1 MPRIVAKLSTVSA
14 SLALGTLGALA
25 ACSGPAELPAE
36 SLDLAAAPT
45 ADLGQPSV
53 TAGCRPGAVLHLPLP
68 LGELR
73 STTPLPVEVMVTDSA
88 GATAAHPVKVT
99 LEKPDGTLIATL
111 VDAAAPLGALP
122 VSFTPAA
129 HKDLPS
135 CARTVPGP
143 SPRKDPIRHRPDEL
157 RQRVRVPRRES
168 DAKLRAH
175 RLGGR

>member
-1 MPRIVAKLSTVSA
+1 MSA

-45 ADLGQPSV
+45 ADLGLPIV
-53 TAGCRPGAVLHLPLP
+53 TSGCRPGAVLHLPLP

-73 STTPLPVEVMVTDSA
+73 STTPLPIEVMVTDSA

-129 HKDLPS
+129 HKDLPTG
-135 CARTVPGP
+135 A
-143 SPRKDPIRHRPDEL
+143 L
-157 RQRVRVPRRES
+157 
-168 DAKLRAH
+168 
-175 RLGGR
+175 